1 MIDFPTAT
9 AVHKRLPKEA
19 FYKHLPLTK
28 VLKDKFVSD
37 VDRIVVENSLT
48 KENLN
53 LNTDSDIK
61 EILLLSISLK
71 KQEFDGKVIEAIA
84 RQNPHMLVFLLVFE
98 GRWQLALY
106 RSKLYRTQW
115 MGASEVE
122 LKPQGFSLDEIW
134 DSFVEQIA
142 LYDERVKT
150 VDILSVDE
158 RLALQE
164 QILKLEKL
172 IDKTEAAAWKEQQPK
187 KQFELYSCLREYKK
201 KLEELKSGKITP
213 QCGAN

>member
-1 MIDFPTAT
+1 MVHFPTTT
-9 AVHKRLPKEA
+9 AVHRRLPKEA

-28 VLKDKFVSD
+28 VLKDKFVSE

-53 LNTDSDIK
+53 LTADSEVK
-61 EILLLSISLK
+61 EILLLSITLK

-84 RQNPHMLVFLLVFE
+84 RQNSHKLVFLLMFE
-98 GRWQLALY
+98 GSRQLALY
-106 RSKLYRTQW
+106 HGKLYRTPW
-115 MGASEVE
+115 MDAAEVN

-142 LYDERVKT
+142 LYEERAKKA
-150 VDILSVDE
+150 DFLSVDE

-172 IDKTEAAAWKEQQPK
+172 IAKTETAAWKEPQPK
-187 KQFELYSCLREYKK
+187 KQFELYSRLREYKK
-201 KLEELKSGKITP
+201 KLEEIKR
-213 QCGAN
+213 

>member
-9 AVHKRLPKEA
+9 AVHRRLPKEA

-28 VLKDKFVSD
+28 VLKAKFVSD
-37 VDRIVVENSLT
+37 VERIVVENSLT

-53 LNTDSDIK
+53 LNSDSEIK
-61 EILLLSISLK
+61 EILLLSITLK

-84 RQNPHMLVFLLVFE
+84 RQNPHKLVFLLMFE
-98 GRWQLALY
+98 DSRQLALY
-106 RSKLYRTQW
+106 HSKLYRTQW
-115 MGASEVE
+115 IDASEIS

-134 DSFVEQIA
+134 EAFVEQIA
-142 LYDERVKT
+142 LYDERAEKSAS
-150 VDILSVDE
+150 LSVDE

-172 IDKTEAAAWKEQQPK
+172 IARTEAAAWKEQQPK
-187 KQFELYSCLREYKK
+187 KQFELYTRLRGYKQE
-201 KLEELKSGKITP
+201 LEDLKHGE
-213 QCGAN
+213 A

>member
-9 AVHKRLPKEA
+9 AVHRRLPKEA

-37 VDRIVVENSLT
+37 VERIVVENSLT

-53 LNTDSDIK
+53 LNTGSEIK
-61 EILLLSISLK
+61 EILLLSITLK

-84 RQNPHMLVFLLVFE
+84 RQNPHKLVFLLVFE
-98 GRWQLALY
+98 DSRQLALY
-106 RSKLYRTQW
+106 HSKLYRTQW
-115 MGASEVE
+115 MDASEVN

-134 DSFVEQIA
+134 DVFVEQIA
-142 LYDERVKT
+142 LYEERAEKA
-150 VDILSVDE
+150 DSLSVDE

-172 IDKTEAAAWKEQQPK
+172 IEKTEAAAWKEQQPK
-187 KQFELYSCLREYKK
+187 KQFELYTRLRGYKQ
-201 KLEELKSGKITP
+201 KLEELKHGES
-213 QCGAN
+213 